1 MMLLRK
7 LRGSRRFTIINTMPE
22 LPEVE
27 TVRQTLRGFLIGRT
41 INNVTILYQNIVKDD
56 DLEIFKNRLVGKKI
70 IEISRKGKYL
80 IFELNDEYCL
90 ISHLRMEGKYYYKR
104 EDEEVVK
111 HEHIIFHL
119 DNDMTLRYHDVRKFG
134 TMEIRKKEE
143 LFSTNPLNKL
153 GMDANL
159 IDGLYLKERMQG
171 KHMDLKSF
179 LLNQEFIAGIG
190 NIYADEICFLSK
202 LNPKQDIYY
211 LTLEDY
217 ELISKSSREVLE
229 KAILAGGTTIRSY
242 TSSLGV
248 TGLFQ
253 LDLLVHTK
261 QDMPCPNCGET
272 IIKTRVG
279 GRGTYLCPKCQKI
292 RK

>member
-1 MMLLRK
+1 
-7 LRGSRRFTIINTMPE
+7 MPE

-27 TVRQTLRGFLIGRT
+27 TVRGTLRELVLGKKIKD
-41 INNVTILYQNIVKDD
+41 VTILYKNIIKDSD
-56 DLEIFKNRLVGKKI
+56 IDLFKKTLLDKTIK
-70 IEISRKGKYL
+70 EISRKGKYL
-80 IFELNDEYCL
+80 IFELDDDVCL
-90 ISHLRMEGKYYYKR
+90 ISHLRMEGKYYFKDS
-104 EDEEVVK
+104 EDEVVK
-111 HEHIIFHL
+111 HEHIIFHFD
-119 DNDMTLRYHDVRKFG
+119 DNKTLRYHDVRKFG
-134 TMEIRKKEE
+134 TMEIRKKSE
-143 LFSTNPLNKL
+143 LFTTNPLNKL

-159 IDGLYLKERMQG
+159 VDRTYLKSKMSN

-190 NIYADEICFLSK
+190 NIYADEICFLSG

-211 LTLEDY
+211 LDDNDY
-217 ELISKSSREVLE
+217 ELISKNSREVLE

-261 QDMPCPNCGET
+261 EKKPCPNCGEA
-272 IIKTRVG
+272 IIKIRVG
-279 GRGTYLCPKCQKI
+279 GRGTYLCPTCQKI
-292 RK
+292 KNK